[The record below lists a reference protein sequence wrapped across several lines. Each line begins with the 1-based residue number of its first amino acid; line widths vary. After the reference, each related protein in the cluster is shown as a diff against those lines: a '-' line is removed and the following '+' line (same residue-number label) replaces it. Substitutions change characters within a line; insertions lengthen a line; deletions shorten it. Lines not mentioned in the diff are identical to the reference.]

1 MFYREL
7 LTLLLSFSR
16 TFQINLMW
24 YLIACSLCAAL
35 YAKFS
40 KISRNEDKMTK
51 IQKKILQCPTPI
63 EVVKITIFFSN
74 LRSQFWIIFWISDLQ
89 HCPCFI
95 LANFKLWKFDI
106 WPHLRSRN
114 FNFGQKLLILD
125 FDKKCLDLDYC
136 TKYINS
142 LSWKHCGKYFVEL

>member
-1 MFYREL
+1 MSKL
-7 LTLLLSFSR
+7 
-16 TFQINLMW
+16 TFQAASTGKPMNCRSWLPW
-24 YLIACSLCAAL
+24 CWVACHSFDLSPKTSDNYAL
-35 YAKFS
+35 LKLS
-40 KISRNEDKMTK
+40 K
-51 IQKKILQCPTPI
+51 LQI
-63 EVVKITIFFSN
+63 FSN
-74 LRSQFWIIFWISDLQ
+74 LGSQFWIIFWISDLQ